1 MKLVVD
7 VNKLDSERCKELIK
21 IVKNNKGKQHFS
33 VAFVDDENNMSC
45 MMNAQKGGVNAE
57 TLFEILDKLDYVK
70 YELLK

>member
-45 MMNAQKGGVNAE
+45 MMNAQKEASM
-57 TLFEILDKLDYVK
+57 LRRC
-70 YELLK
+70 LKFWINLIMSNMNY